1 MRWSVA
7 AMLLLYWKAIGGV
20 GMGHEKIKN
29 FAKNFDADFCLPK
42 NCLRAVP
49 VSASRPSAP
58 YPPASS
64 QEPTAN
70 YVAAR
75 FCAGHLPWA
84 LWAVW
89 VDLFKAAARVDPTTE
104 RPPGFGS
111 FGSSHLKSV
120 FDFGFDDLKRPK
132 ASGDR
137 CRPMARGRRF
147 TLFRRFGSSFLKP
160 SPTPTTVYAYT
171 PIFFISHN

>member
-1 MRWSVA
+1 
-7 AMLLLYWKAIGGV
+7 MLLLYWKAKRCV

-29 FAKNFDADFCLPK
+29 FAKNCDADFCLLK

-49 VSASRPSAP
+49 VTASRPSAP

-64 QEPTAN
+64 REPTAN

-75 FCAGHLPWA
+75 FCGGHLPWA

-89 VDLFKAAARVDPTTE
+89 VGLFGLAARGNPTAE

-111 FGSSHLKSV
+111 FGSWFPKSV
-120 FDFGFDDLKRPK
+120 FDFGFGSPKRPK
-132 ASGDR
+132 ASGGDFVGTR
-137 CRPMARGRRF
+137 RGGGALGHLGVLGHRF
-147 TLFRRFGSSFLKP
+147 SVAPNFTIDNHSQ
-160 SPTPTTVYAYT
+160 
-171 PIFFISHN
+171 